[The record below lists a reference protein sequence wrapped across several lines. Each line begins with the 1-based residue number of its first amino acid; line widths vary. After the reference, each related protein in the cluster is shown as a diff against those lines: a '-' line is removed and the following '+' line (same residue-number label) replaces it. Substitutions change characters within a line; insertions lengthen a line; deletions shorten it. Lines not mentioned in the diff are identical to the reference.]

1 MSGRGW
7 SPAVGGRP
15 RSFWESLHVA
25 ADPKIAVN
33 GNRKFNPAQP
43 WRIDDS
49 LDLYNVNAWG
59 KGYFSVNEA
68 GHVIVRPDTQGPNV
82 IDLFEVVEGLK
93 ARDLTTP
100 VVVRFSDILAH
111 RLKHI
116 HGAFAQ
122 AIAENNYKNRYVAVF
137 PIKVNQQ
144 RLVVQEVYRYGK
156 EFGFGLEVGSKPE
169 LLAVMAMTE
178 DAPDRL
184 IVCNGFK
191 DDSYIEA
198 VTLATKLGRTIIP
211 VVENFDE
218 LGLILKHADTYKVR
232 PRIGVRVKLFSEG
245 SGRWSA
251 SAGEKSK
258 FGLFITEILEL
269 FNVLKERDMLD
280 CLQLVHCHPGSQLQD
295 IRRVKDAINELAH
308 VYAELKLLGAGLQYI
323 DVGGGLG
330 VDYDGSGTNFSSS
343 MNYTLAEYANDVV
356 YRVASVCNA
365 RNIPHPVIVSE
376 SGRAVAAYHSVLI
389 FDALGSSALDQFRV
403 TGEVAEDYNG
413 KQELPQPVRDLFDAY
428 RSVSERRL
436 VECYHD
442 ALTAREQIL
451 QMFNLGL
458 LSLEFRALAERL
470 YWATCTK
477 LRDYCRKLERA
488 PEELEDLETTLSD
501 TYFCNFSVFQSLPDS
516 WAIDQLFPVMPI
528 HRLDERPTRTGVLA
542 DITCDSDGKIDHFV
556 SLRDVKRALELHEL
570 KAGEKYYLAAFLV
583 GAYQETLGD
592 LHNLFGDT
600 HVVHIRLHDQGG
612 WWIEEIVKGDTANK
626 VLEYMEYDVAELPP
640 ALARDCERAIR
651 DGRMTIAESQLLKR
665 FYEKELDGYAYLE
678 PAGA

>member
-1 MSGRGW
+1 
-7 SPAVGGRP
+7 
-15 RSFWESLHVA
+15 VA
-25 ADPKIAVN
+25 ADPKSAVN
-33 GNRKFNPAQP
+33 GNRKYNPAQP
-43 WRIDDS
+43 WRVEDS
-49 LDLYNVNAWG
+49 LDLYHVEAWG
-59 KGYFSVNEA
+59 KGYFSVNES
-68 GHVIVRPDTQGPNV
+68 GHVVVRPDTTERYE
-82 IDLFEVVEGLK
+82 IDLYEVVEGLQ

-111 RLKHI
+111 RLRRLHD
-116 HGAFAQ
+116 AFAQ
-122 AIAENNYKNRYVAVF
+122 AITENDYKNRYAAVY

-144 RLVVQEVYRYGK
+144 RLVVEEVYRYGQ

-178 DAPDRL
+178 NAPERL

-211 VVENFDE
+211 VVENFEE
-218 LGLILKHADTYKVR
+218 LGLILKHAQGYQVR

-269 FNVLKERDMLD
+269 FNVLKEHDMLD

-308 VYAELKLLGAGLQYI
+308 VYAELKLMGAGLQYI

-330 VDYDGSGTNFSSS
+330 VDYDGSGTNFPSS
-343 MNYTLAEYANDVV
+343 MNYTLNEYANDVV
-356 YRVASVCNA
+356 YRVASVCNL
-365 RNIPHPVIVSE
+365 RDIPHPMIVSE

-389 FDALGSSALDQFRV
+389 FDALGSSALDKFRV
-403 TGEVAEDYNG
+403 TGDRAEDYG
-413 KQELPQPVRDLFDAY
+413 GDEELPQPVQDLFEAY
-428 RSVSERRL
+428 RAVSERRL

-442 ALTAREQIL
+442 ALTAREQVL

-470 YWATCTK
+470 YWATCAK
-477 LRDYCRKLERA
+477 IRDSCRKLERL
-488 PEELEDLETTLSD
+488 PEELEDLESILSD

-516 WAIDQLFPVMPI
+516 WAIDQLFPIMPI
-528 HRLDERPTRTGVLA
+528 HRLAERPTRTAVLA
-542 DITCDSDGKIDHFV
+542 DITCDSDGKIDRFV
-556 SLRDVKRALELHEL
+556 SLRDVKRTLEVHDL
-570 KAGEKYYLAAFLV
+570 KADERYYLAVFLV

-600 HVVHIRLHDQGG
+600 HVVHVRLHDEGG

-626 VLEYMEYDVAELPP
+626 VLEYMEYDVAELYP

-651 DGRMTIAESQLLKR
+651 DGRMTLAQSQALKR
-665 FYEKELDGYAYLE
+665 FYERELDGYAYLE

>member
-1 MSGRGW
+1 
-7 SPAVGGRP
+7 
-15 RSFWESLHVA
+15 VA
-25 ADPKIAVN
+25 ADPKSAVN

-43 WRIDDS
+43 WRVEDS
-49 LDLYNVNAWG
+49 LDLYHVEAWG
-59 KGYFSVNEA
+59 KGYFSVNES
-68 GHVIVRPDTQGPNV
+68 GHVVVRPDTTERDE
-82 IDLFEVVEGLK
+82 IDLYEVVEGLQ

-111 RLKHI
+111 RLRRLHD
-116 HGAFAQ
+116 AFAQ
-122 AIAENNYKNRYVAVF
+122 AITENDYKNRYAAVY

-144 RLVVQEVYRYGK
+144 RLVVEEVYRYGQ

-178 DAPDRL
+178 NAPDRL

-211 VVENFDE
+211 VVENFEE
-218 LGLILKHADTYKVR
+218 LGLILEHAQAYQVR

-269 FNVLKERDMLD
+269 FNVLKEHDMLD

-308 VYAELKLLGAGLQYI
+308 VYAELKLMGAGLQYI

-330 VDYDGSGTNFSSS
+330 VDYDGSGTNFPSS
-343 MNYTLAEYANDVV
+343 MNYTLNEYANDVV
-356 YRVASVCNA
+356 YRVASVCNL
-365 RNIPHPVIVSE
+365 RDIPHPMIVSE

-389 FDALGSSALDQFRV
+389 FDALGSSALDKFRV
-403 TGEVAEDYNG
+403 TGDRAEDYG
-413 KQELPQPVRDLFDAY
+413 GDEELPQPVQDLFEAY
-428 RSVSERRL
+428 RAVSERRL

-442 ALTAREQIL
+442 ALTAREQVL

-470 YWATCTK
+470 YWATCAK
-477 LRDYCRKLERA
+477 IRDSCRKLERL
-488 PEELEDLETTLSD
+488 PEELEDLESILSD

-516 WAIDQLFPVMPI
+516 WAIDQLFPIMPI
-528 HRLDERPTRTGVLA
+528 HRLHERPTRTAVLA
-542 DITCDSDGKIDHFV
+542 DITCDSDGKIDRFV
-556 SLRDVKRALELHEL
+556 SLRDVKRTLEVHEL
-570 KAGEKYYLAAFLV
+570 KADERYYLAVFLV

-600 HVVHIRLHDQGG
+600 HVVHVRLHDEGG

-626 VLEYMEYDVAELPP
+626 VLEYMEYDVAELYP

-651 DGRMTIAESQLLKR
+651 DGRMTLAQSQALKR
-665 FYEKELDGYAYLE
+665 FYERELDGYAYLE

>member
-1 MSGRGW
+1 M
-7 SPAVGGRP
+7 
-15 RSFWESLHVA
+15 A
-25 ADPKIAVN
+25 ADPKSALN
-33 GNRKFNPAQP
+33 GQRKFNPAQP
-43 WRIDDS
+43 WRVEDS
-49 LDLYNVNAWG
+49 LELYHVEAWG
-59 KGYFSVNEA
+59 KGYFGVNDS
-68 GHVIVRPDTQGPNV
+68 GHVVVRPDTTQRHE
-82 IDLFEVVEGLK
+82 IDLYEVVEGLQ

-111 RLKHI
+111 RLRRLHD
-116 HGAFAQ
+116 AFAQ
-122 AIAENNYKNRYVAVF
+122 AITENDYRNRYAAVY

-144 RLVVQEVYRYGK
+144 RLVVEEVYRYGQ

-178 DAPDRL
+178 NAPERL
-184 IVCNGFK
+184 IICNGFK

-211 VVENFDE
+211 VVENFEE
-218 LGLILKHADTYKVR
+218 LGLILKHAQTYQVR

-251 SAGEKSK
+251 SAGERSK

-269 FNVLKERDMLD
+269 FNVLKQHDMLD

-295 IRRVKDAINELAH
+295 IRRVKEAINELAH
-308 VYAELKLLGAGLQYI
+308 VYAELKLMGAGLQYI

-330 VDYDGSGTNFSSS
+330 VDYDGSGTNFASS
-343 MNYTLAEYANDVV
+343 MNYTLNEYASDVV
-356 YRVASVCNA
+356 YRIASVCNL
-365 RNIPHPVIVSE
+365 RDIPHPMIVSE

-389 FDALGSSALDQFRV
+389 FDALGSSALDKFRV
-403 TGEVAEDYNG
+403 TGDRAEDYG
-413 KQELPQPVRDLFDAY
+413 GDEELPQPVQDLFEAY
-428 RSVSERRL
+428 RAVSERRL

-442 ALTAREQIL
+442 ALTAREQVL

-470 YWATCTK
+470 YWATCAK
-477 LRDYCRKLERA
+477 IRDSCRKLERL
-488 PEELEDLETTLSD
+488 PEELEDLESILSD

-516 WAIDQLFPVMPI
+516 WAIDQLFPILPI
-528 HRLDERPTRTGVLA
+528 HRLHERPTRTAVLA

-556 SLRDVKRALELHEL
+556 SLRDVKRTLELHEL
-570 KAGEKYYLAAFLV
+570 RADERYYLAVFLV

-600 HVVHIRLHDQGG
+600 HVVHVRLHDEGG
-612 WWIEEIVKGDTANK
+612 WWIEEIVKGDTANR
-626 VLEYMEYDVAELPP
+626 VLEYMEYDVAELYP
-640 ALARDCERAIR
+640 ALARDCERAI
-651 DGRMTIAESQLLKR
+651 S
-665 FYEKELDGYAYLE
+665 ELDGYAYLE
-678 PAGA
+678 PAGV

>member
-1 MSGRGW
+1 M
-7 SPAVGGRP
+7 
-15 RSFWESLHVA
+15 A
-25 ADPKIAVN
+25 ADPKSAVN

-43 WRIDDS
+43 WRIEDS
-49 LDLYNVNAWG
+49 LELYHLPNWG
-59 KGYFSVNEA
+59 QGYFGINPS
-68 GHVIVRPDTQGPNV
+68 GHVVVRPDTTGRHE
-82 IDLFEVVEGLK
+82 IDLYEVVEGLK

-111 RLKHI
+111 RLRRLHD
-116 HGAFAQ
+116 AFAQ
-122 AIAENNYKNRYVAVF
+122 AITENDYKNRYAAVF

-144 RLVVQEVYRYGK
+144 RLVVEEVYRYGA

-178 DAPDRL
+178 NAPERL
-184 IVCNGFK
+184 IICNGFK

-211 VVENFDE
+211 VVENFEE
-218 LGLILKHADTYKVR
+218 LGLILKHARGYQVR

-245 SGRWSA
+245 SGRWS
-251 SAGEKSK
+251 STAGEKSK

-269 FNVLKERDMLD
+269 FNVLRQHDMLD

-295 IRRVKDAINELAH
+295 IRRIKDAINELAH
-308 VYAELKLLGAGLQYI
+308 VYAELKLMGAGLQYI

-330 VDYDGSGTNFSSS
+330 VDYDGSGTNFPSS
-343 MNYTLAEYANDVV
+343 MNYTLNEYASDVV

-365 RNIPHPVIVSE
+365 RDIPHPMIVSE

-389 FDALGSSALDQFRV
+389 FDALGSSALDKFRV
-403 TGEVAEDYNG
+403 TGDRAEDYSG
-413 KQELPQPVRDLFDAY
+413 DEELPQPVQDLFEAY
-428 RSVSERRL
+428 RSVSDRRL

-442 ALTAREQIL
+442 ALTAREQVL

-458 LSLEFRALAERL
+458 LSLDIRGLAERV
-470 YWATCTK
+470 YWATCAK
-477 LRDYCRKLERA
+477 IRDACRRLERL
-488 PEELEDLETTLSD
+488 PEELEDLESILSD

-516 WAIDQLFPVMPI
+516 WAIDQLFPILPI
-528 HRLDERPTRTGVLA
+528 HRLDERPTRTAVLA

-556 SLRDVKRALELHEL
+556 SMRDVKRTLELHEL
-570 KAGEKYYLAAFLV
+570 RGDEKYYLAAFLV

-600 HVVHIRLHDQGG
+600 HVVHVRLHDEGG

-626 VLEYMEYDVAELPP
+626 VLEYMEYDVAELYP

-651 DGRMTIAESQLLKR
+651 DGRMTIAESQALKR
-665 FYEKELDGYAYLE
+665 FYESELDGYAYLE
-678 PAGA
+678 STGA

>member
-1 MSGRGW
+1 
-7 SPAVGGRP
+7 
-15 RSFWESLHVA
+15 VA
-25 ADPKIAVN
+25 SDPKITGN
-33 GNRKFNPAQP
+33 GGSRKYNPAQP
-43 WRIDDS
+43 WQVVDS
-49 LDLYNVNAWG
+49 QELYLVNAWG
-59 KGYFSVNEA
+59 KGYFSINAA
-68 GHVIVRPDTQGPNV
+68 GHVVVRPDTQPGNE
-82 IDLFEVVEGLK
+82 IDLYEVVEGLK

-100 VVVRFSDILAH
+100 VVVRLSDILAH
-111 RLKHI
+111 RLKHM
-116 HGAFAQ
+116 HAAFAQ
-122 AIAENNYKNRYVAVF
+122 AITENDYKNRYAAVF

-144 RLVVQEVYRYGK
+144 RLVVEEVYRYGK
-156 EFGFGLEVGSKPE
+156 EFGFGLEAGSKPE

-178 DAPDRL
+178 NSSDRL

-218 LGLILKHADTYKVR
+218 LGLILKHAQNYGVR

-245 SGRWSA
+245 SGRWRD

-269 FNVLKERDMLD
+269 FNILKSHDMLD

-308 VYAELKLLGAGLQYI
+308 VYAELKLMGAGLQYI

-343 MNYTLAEYANDVV
+343 MNYTLNEYASDVV
-356 YRVASVCNA
+356 YRIASVCNA
-365 RNIPHPVIVSE
+365 RNIAHPMIISE

-389 FDALGSSALDQFRV
+389 FDALGSSALDKFQV
-403 TGEVAEDYNG
+403 TGNEVDEYNG
-413 KQELPQPVRDLFDAY
+413 DQELPAPVKDLAVAY
-428 RSVSERRL
+428 RSVNERRL

-451 QMFNLGL
+451 QMFNIGL
-458 LSLEFRALAERL
+458 LSLEFRAMAERL
-470 YWATCTK
+470 YWGTLARI
-477 LRDYCRKLERA
+477 RDACRKLERM
-488 PEELEDLETTLSD
+488 PEELDDLEVILSD

-516 WAIDQLFPVMPI
+516 WAIDQLFPIMPI
-528 HRLDERPTRTGVLA
+528 HRLDERPTRLGVLA

-556 SLRDVKRALELHEL
+556 SLRDVKRTLELHEL
-570 KAGEKYYLAAFLV
+570 RDGEKYYLAAFLV

-600 HVVHIRLHDQGG
+600 HVVHIRLHDEGG

-626 VLEYMEYDVAELPP
+626 VLEYMEYDVAELAP
-640 ALARDCERAIR
+640 ALSRDCERAIR
-651 DGRMTIAESQLLKR
+651 DGRMTIAETQRLKR
-665 FYEKELDGYAYLE
+665 FYEGELDGYSYLE
-678 PAGA
+678 PAGT

>member
-1 MSGRGW
+1 
-7 SPAVGGRP
+7 
-15 RSFWESLHVA
+15 VA
-25 ADPKIAVN
+25 ADPKSALN
-33 GNRKFNPAQP
+33 GARKFNPAQP
-43 WRIDDS
+43 WRIEDS
-49 LDLYNVNAWG
+49 LDLYNVAAWG
-59 KGYFSVNEA
+59 KGYFSINA
-68 GHVIVRPDTQGPNV
+68 SGHVVVRPDTTAQHE
-82 IDLFEVVEGLK
+82 IDLLEVVEGLK

-111 RLKHI
+111 RLRRLHE
-116 HGAFAQ
+116 AFAQ
-122 AIAENNYKNRYVAVF
+122 AIAENDYHNQYVAVY

-144 RLVVQEVYRYGK
+144 RLVVEEVYRYGK
-156 EFGFGLEVGSKPE
+156 AFGFGLEVGSKPE

-178 DAPDRL
+178 NAPERL

-211 VVENFDE
+211 VVENFEE
-218 LGLILKHADTYKVR
+218 LGLILKHAETCQVR

-269 FNVLKERDMLD
+269 FNVLKARDMLD

-295 IRRVKDAINELAH
+295 IRRVKDSINELAH
-308 VYAELKLLGAGLQYI
+308 VYAELKLMGAGLQYI

-330 VDYDGSGTNFSSS
+330 VDYDGSGTNFASS
-343 MNYTLAEYANDVV
+343 MNYTLNEYASDVV
-356 YRVASVCNA
+356 YRIASVCNA
-365 RNIPHPVIVSE
+365 RDIPHPKIVSE

-389 FDALGSSALDQFRV
+389 FDALGSSALDKFRV
-403 TGEVAEDYNG
+403 TGDSAEDYG
-413 KQELPQPVRDLFDAY
+413 GAEDLPQPVHDLFEAY
-428 RSVSERRL
+428 RAVSERRL

-442 ALTAREQIL
+442 ALTAREQVL

-458 LSLEFRALAERL
+458 LSLEFRGLAERL
-470 YWATCTK
+470 YWATCARI
-477 LRDYCRKLERA
+477 RDACRKLERL
-488 PEELEDLETTLSD
+488 PEELEDLESILSD

-516 WAIDQLFPVMPI
+516 WAIDQLFPIMPV
-528 HRLDERPTRTGVLA
+528 HRLEERPTRTAVLA

-556 SLRDVKRALELHEL
+556 SMRDVKRTLELHEL
-570 KAGEKYYLAAFLV
+570 RAGEKYYLAAFLV

-600 HVVHIRLHDQGG
+600 HVVHVRLHDEGG

-626 VLEYMEYDVAELPP
+626 VLEYMEYDVAELYP

-651 DGRMTIAESQLLKR
+651 DGRMTLAESQALKR
-665 FYEKELDGYAYLE
+665 FYESELDGYAYLE
-678 PAGA
+678 PPGA

>member
-1 MSGRGW
+1 
-7 SPAVGGRP
+7 V
-15 RSFWESLHVA
+15 V
-25 ADPKIAVN
+25 
-33 GNRKFNPAQP
+33 
-43 WRIDDS
+43 
-49 LDLYNVNAWG
+49 
-59 KGYFSVNEA
+59 
-68 GHVIVRPDTQGPNV
+68 VRPDTTAQHE
-82 IDLFEVVEGLK
+82 IDLYEVVEGLK

-111 RLKHI
+111 RLRRLHE
-116 HGAFAQ
+116 AFAQ
-122 AIAENNYKNRYVAVF
+122 AIAENDYRNQYAAVY

-144 RLVVQEVYRYGK
+144 RLVVEEVYRYGK

-178 DAPDRL
+178 NAPERL
-184 IVCNGFK
+184 IICNGFK

-211 VVENFDE
+211 VVENFEE
-218 LGLILKHADTYKVR
+218 LDLILKHAETYQVR
-232 PRIGVRVKLFSEG
+232 PRIGVRVKLFTEG

-269 FNVLKERDMLD
+269 FNVLKARDMLD

-308 VYAELKLLGAGLQYI
+308 VYAELKLMGAGLQYI

-330 VDYDGSGTNFSSS
+330 VDYDGSGTNFASS
-343 MNYTLAEYANDVV
+343 MNYTLNEYASDVV
-356 YRVASVCNA
+356 YRIASVCNA
-365 RNIPHPVIVSE
+365 RDIPHPKIVSE

-389 FDALGSSALDQFRV
+389 FDALGSSALDKFRV
-403 TGEVAEDYNG
+403 TGDRAEDYNG
-413 KQELPQPVRDLFDAY
+413 EEELPQPVQDLFEAY
-428 RSVSERRL
+428 RTVSERRL

-442 ALTAREQIL
+442 ALTAREQVL

-458 LSLEFRALAERL
+458 LSLEFRGLAERL
-470 YWATCTK
+470 YWATCARI
-477 LRDYCRKLERA
+477 RDACRKLERL
-488 PEELEDLETTLSD
+488 PEELEDLESILSD

-516 WAIDQLFPVMPI
+516 WAIEQLFPIMPI
-528 HRLDERPTRTGVLA
+528 HRLEERPTRTAVLA

-556 SLRDVKRALELHEL
+556 SLRDVKRTLELHEL
-570 KAGEKYYLAAFLV
+570 RPEQKYYLAAFLV

-600 HVVHIRLHDQGG
+600 HVVHVRLHDEGG

-626 VLEYMEYDVAELPP
+626 VLEYMEYDVAELYP

-651 DGRMTIAESQLLKR
+651 DGRMTLAESQAIKR
-665 FYEKELDGYAYLE
+665 FYENELNGYAYLE
-678 PAGA
+678 PAGT

>member
-1 MSGRGW
+1 M
-7 SPAVGGRP
+7 
-15 RSFWESLHVA
+15 A
-25 ADPKIAVN
+25 ADPKSALN
-33 GNRKFNPAQP
+33 GQRKFNPAQP
-43 WRIDDS
+43 WRVEDS
-49 LDLYNVNAWG
+49 LELYHVEAWG
-59 KGYFSVNEA
+59 KGYFGVNDS
-68 GHVIVRPDTQGPNV
+68 GHVVVRPDTTQRHE
-82 IDLFEVVEGLK
+82 IDLYEVVEGLQ

-111 RLKHI
+111 RLRRLND
-116 HGAFAQ
+116 AFAQ
-122 AIAENNYKNRYVAVF
+122 AITENDYRNRYAAVY

-144 RLVVQEVYRYGK
+144 RLVVEEVYRYGQ

-178 DAPDRL
+178 NAPERL
-184 IVCNGFK
+184 IICNGFK

-211 VVENFDE
+211 VVENFEE
-218 LGLILKHADTYKVR
+218 LGLILKHAQTYQVR

-251 SAGEKSK
+251 SAGERSK

-269 FNVLKERDMLD
+269 FNVLKQHDMLD

-295 IRRVKDAINELAH
+295 IRRVKEAINELAH
-308 VYAELKLLGAGLQYI
+308 VYAELKLMGAGLQYI

-330 VDYDGSGTNFSSS
+330 VDYDGSGTNFASS
-343 MNYTLAEYANDVV
+343 MNYTLNEYASDVV
-356 YRVASVCNA
+356 YRIASVCNL
-365 RNIPHPVIVSE
+365 RDIPHPMIVSE

-389 FDALGSSALDQFRV
+389 FDALGSSALDKFRV
-403 TGEVAEDYNG
+403 TGDRAEDYG
-413 KQELPQPVRDLFDAY
+413 GDEELPQPVQDLFEAY
-428 RSVSERRL
+428 RAVSERRL

-442 ALTAREQIL
+442 ALTAREQVL

-470 YWATCTK
+470 YWATCAK
-477 LRDYCRKLERA
+477 IRDSCRKLERL
-488 PEELEDLETTLSD
+488 PEELEDLESILSD

-516 WAIDQLFPVMPI
+516 WAIDQLFPILPI
-528 HRLDERPTRTGVLA
+528 HRLDERPTRTAVLA

-556 SLRDVKRALELHEL
+556 SLRDVKRTLELHEL
-570 KAGEKYYLAAFLV
+570 RADERYYLAVFLV

-600 HVVHIRLHDQGG
+600 HVVHVRLHDEGG

-626 VLEYMEYDVAELPP
+626 VLEYMEYDVAELYP

-651 DGRMTIAESQLLKR
+651 DGRMTLAQSQALKR
-665 FYEKELDGYAYLE
+665 FYESELDGYAYLE
-678 PAGA
+678 PAGT

>member
-1 MSGRGW
+1 M
-7 SPAVGGRP
+7 
-15 RSFWESLHVA
+15 A
-25 ADPKIAVN
+25 ADPKSAVN

-43 WRIDDS
+43 WRVEDS
-49 LDLYNVNAWG
+49 LDLYHVEAWG
-59 KGYFSVNEA
+59 KGYFSVNES
-68 GHVIVRPDTQGPNV
+68 GHVVVRPDTTERYE
-82 IDLFEVVEGLK
+82 IDLYEVVEGLQ

-111 RLKHI
+111 RLRRLHD
-116 HGAFAQ
+116 AFAQ
-122 AIAENNYKNRYVAVF
+122 AITENDYKNRYAAVY

-144 RLVVQEVYRYGK
+144 RLVVEEVYRYGQ

-178 DAPDRL
+178 NAPDRL

-211 VVENFDE
+211 VVENFEE
-218 LGLILKHADTYKVR
+218 LGLILKHAQAYQVR

-269 FNVLKERDMLD
+269 FNVLKEHDMLD

-308 VYAELKLLGAGLQYI
+308 VYAELKLMGAGLQYI

-330 VDYDGSGTNFSSS
+330 VDYDGSGTNFPSS
-343 MNYTLAEYANDVV
+343 MNYTLNEYANDVV
-356 YRVASVCNA
+356 YRVASVCNL
-365 RNIPHPVIVSE
+365 RDIPHPMIVSE

-389 FDALGSSALDQFRV
+389 FDALGSSALDKFRV
-403 TGEVAEDYNG
+403 TGDRAEDYG
-413 KQELPQPVRDLFDAY
+413 GDEELPQPVQDLFEAY
-428 RSVSERRL
+428 RAVSERRL

-442 ALTAREQIL
+442 ALTAREQVL

-470 YWATCTK
+470 YWATCAK
-477 LRDYCRKLERA
+477 IRDSCRKLERL
-488 PEELEDLETTLSD
+488 PEELEDLESILSD

-516 WAIDQLFPVMPI
+516 WAIDQLFPILPI
-528 HRLDERPTRTGVLA
+528 HRLDERPTRTAVLA

-556 SLRDVKRALELHEL
+556 SMRDVKRTLELHEL
-570 KAGEKYYLAAFLV
+570 RADEKYYLAVFLV

-600 HVVHIRLHDQGG
+600 HVVHVRLHDEGG

-626 VLEYMEYDVAELPP
+626 VLEYMEYDVAELYP

-651 DGRMTIAESQLLKR
+651 DGRMTLAQSQALKR
-665 FYEKELDGYAYLE
+665 FYERELDGYAYLE

>member
-1 MSGRGW
+1 
-7 SPAVGGRP
+7 
-15 RSFWESLHVA
+15 VA
-25 ADPKIAVN
+25 ADPKIALN

-43 WRIDDS
+43 WRIEDS
-49 LDLYNVNAWG
+49 LDLYNVAAWG
-59 KGYFSVNEA
+59 KGYFSINDA
-68 GHVIVRPDTQGPNV
+68 GHVVVRPDTTV
-82 IDLFEVVEGLK
+82 EREIDLYEVVEGLQ
-93 ARDLTTP
+93 ARDLSTP

-111 RLKHI
+111 RLKRMHD
-116 HGAFAQ
+116 AFAS
-122 AIAENNYKNRYVAVF
+122 AIAENDYRNRYAAVY

-144 RLVVQEVYRYGK
+144 RLVVEEVYRYGR
-156 EFGFGLEVGSKPE
+156 EYGFGLEVGSKPE

-178 DAPDRL
+178 NASERL

-218 LGLILKHADTYKVR
+218 LGLILKHAAAYQVR

-258 FGLFITEILEL
+258 FGLFITEILEM
-269 FNVLKERDMLD
+269 FNVLKSHDMLD

-308 VYAELKLLGAGLQYI
+308 VYAELKLMGAGLQYI

-330 VDYDGSGTNFSSS
+330 VDYDGSGTNFASS
-343 MNYTLAEYANDVV
+343 MNYTLNEYANDVV

-365 RNIPHPVIVSE
+365 RDIPHPMIVSE

-389 FDALGSSALDQFRV
+389 FDALGSSALDKFHV
-403 TGEVAEDYNG
+403 TGYEAEDYSG
-413 KQELPQPVRDLFDAY
+413 DEELPQPVQDLFEAY
-428 RSVSERRL
+428 RAVSERRL

-442 ALTAREQIL
+442 ALTAREQVL

-458 LSLEFRALAERL
+458 LSLEFRGLAERL
-470 YWATCTK
+470 YWATCAK
-477 LRDYCRKLERA
+477 IRDSCRKLERL
-488 PEELEDLETTLSD
+488 PEELDDLESILSD

-516 WAIDQLFPVMPI
+516 WAIDQLFPILPI
-528 HRLDERPTRTGVLA
+528 HRLEERPTRTAVLA

-556 SLRDVKRALELHEL
+556 SLRDVKRTLELHEL
-570 KAGEKYYLAAFLV
+570 RGGEKYYLAVFLV

-600 HVVHIRLHDQGG
+600 HVVHVRLHDEGG

-626 VLEYMEYDVAELPP
+626 VLEYMEYDVAELYP

-651 DGRMTIAESQLLKR
+651 DGRMTLAESQALKR
-665 FYEKELDGYAYLE
+665 FYESELDGYAYLE

>member
-1 MSGRGW
+1 M
-7 SPAVGGRP
+7 
-15 RSFWESLHVA
+15 A
-25 ADPKIAVN
+25 ADPKSALN
-33 GNRKFNPAQP
+33 GARKFNPAQP
-43 WRIDDS
+43 WRIEDS
-49 LDLYNVNAWG
+49 LDLYNVAAWG
-59 KGYFSVNEA
+59 KGYFSINA
-68 GHVIVRPDTQGPNV
+68 GGHVVVRPETTAQHE

-93 ARDLTTP
+93 ARDLTAP

-111 RLKHI
+111 RLRRLHE
-116 HGAFAQ
+116 AFAQ
-122 AIAENNYKNRYVAVF
+122 AIAENDYRNQYAAVY

-144 RLVVQEVYRYGK
+144 RLVVEEVYRYGK

-178 DAPDRL
+178 NAPERL
-184 IVCNGFK
+184 IICNGFK

-211 VVENFDE
+211 VVENFEE
-218 LGLILKHADTYKVR
+218 LGLILKHAETYQVR
-232 PRIGVRVKLFSEG
+232 PRMGVRVKLFSEG

-269 FNVLKERDMLD
+269 FNVLKSRDMLD

-308 VYAELKLLGAGLQYI
+308 VYAELKLMGAGLQYI

-343 MNYTLAEYANDVV
+343 MNYTLNEYASDVV
-356 YRVASVCNA
+356 YRIASVCNA
-365 RNIPHPVIVSE
+365 RDIPHPKIVSE

-389 FDALGSSALDQFRV
+389 FDALGSSALDKFRV
-403 TGEVAEDYNG
+403 TGDQAEDYNG
-413 KQELPQPVRDLFDAY
+413 ADELPQPVHDLFEAY

-442 ALTAREQIL
+442 ALTAREQVL

-458 LSLEFRALAERL
+458 LSLEFRGLAERL
-470 YWATCTK
+470 YWATCARI
-477 LRDYCRKLERA
+477 RDACRKLERL
-488 PEELEDLETTLSD
+488 PEELEDLEAILSD

-516 WAIDQLFPVMPI
+516 WAIDQLFPIMPI
-528 HRLDERPTRTGVLA
+528 HRLDERPTRTAVLA

-556 SLRDVKRALELHEL
+556 SPRDVKRTLELHEL
-570 KAGEKYYLAAFLV
+570 RGEEKYYLAAFLV

-600 HVVHIRLHDQGG
+600 HVVHVRLHDEGG

-626 VLEYMEYDVAELPP
+626 VLEYMEYDVAELYP

-651 DGRMTIAESQLLKR
+651 DGRMTLAESQAIKR
-665 FYEKELDGYAYLE
+665 FYESELNGYAYLE
-678 PAGA
+678 PAGT

>member
-1 MSGRGW
+1 
-7 SPAVGGRP
+7 
-15 RSFWESLHVA
+15 VA
-25 ADPKIAVN
+25 ADPKSALN
-33 GNRKFNPAQP
+33 GARKFNPAQP
-43 WRIDDS
+43 WRIEDS
-49 LDLYNVNAWG
+49 LDLYNVAAWG
-59 KGYFSVNEA
+59 KGYFGINAS
-68 GHVIVRPDTQGPNV
+68 GHVVVRPDTTAQHE
-82 IDLFEVVEGLK
+82 IDLYEVVEGLK

-111 RLKHI
+111 RLRRLHE
-116 HGAFAQ
+116 AFAQ
-122 AIAENNYKNRYVAVF
+122 AIAENDYRNQYAAVY

-144 RLVVQEVYRYGK
+144 RLVVEEVYRYGK

-178 DAPDRL
+178 NAPERL

-211 VVENFDE
+211 VVENFEE
-218 LGLILKHADTYKVR
+218 LDLILKHAETYQVR
-232 PRIGVRVKLFSEG
+232 PRIGVRVKLFTEG

-269 FNVLKERDMLD
+269 FNVLKARDMLD

-308 VYAELKLLGAGLQYI
+308 VYAELKLMGAGLQYI

-330 VDYDGSGTNFSSS
+330 VDYDGSGTNFASS
-343 MNYTLAEYANDVV
+343 MNYTLNEYASDVV
-356 YRVASVCNA
+356 YRIASVCNA
-365 RNIPHPVIVSE
+365 RDIPHPKIVSE

-389 FDALGSSALDQFRV
+389 FDALGSSALDKFRV
-403 TGEVAEDYNG
+403 TGDRAEDYNG
-413 KQELPQPVRDLFDAY
+413 EEELPQPVQDLFEAY
-428 RSVSERRL
+428 RAVSERRL

-442 ALTAREQIL
+442 ALTAREQVL

-458 LSLEFRALAERL
+458 LSLEFRGLAERL
-470 YWATCTK
+470 YWATCARI
-477 LRDYCRKLERA
+477 RDACRKLERL
-488 PEELEDLETTLSD
+488 PEELEDLESILSD

-516 WAIDQLFPVMPI
+516 WAIEQLFPIMPI
-528 HRLDERPTRTGVLA
+528 HRLDERPTRTAVLA

-556 SLRDVKRALELHEL
+556 SLRDVKRTLELHEL
-570 KAGEKYYLAAFLV
+570 RPEEKYYLAAFLV

-600 HVVHIRLHDQGG
+600 HVVHVRLHDEGG

-626 VLEYMEYDVAELPP
+626 VLEYMEYDVAELYP

-651 DGRMTIAESQLLKR
+651 DGRMTLAESQAIKR
-665 FYEKELDGYAYLE
+665 FYENELNGYAYLE

>member
-1 MSGRGW
+1 
-7 SPAVGGRP
+7 
-15 RSFWESLHVA
+15 VA
-25 ADPKIAVN
+25 ADPKSALN
-33 GNRKFNPAQP
+33 GARKFNPAQP
-43 WRIDDS
+43 WRIEDS
-49 LDLYNVNAWG
+49 LDLYNVAAWG
-59 KGYFSVNEA
+59 KGYFGINAS
-68 GHVIVRPDTQGPNV
+68 GHVVVRPDTTAQHE
-82 IDLFEVVEGLK
+82 IDLYEVVEGLK

-111 RLKHI
+111 RLRRLHE
-116 HGAFAQ
+116 AFAQ
-122 AIAENNYKNRYVAVF
+122 AIAENDYHNQYAAVY

-144 RLVVQEVYRYGK
+144 RLVVEEVYRYGK

-178 DAPDRL
+178 NAPERL

-211 VVENFDE
+211 VVENFEE
-218 LGLILKHADTYKVR
+218 LGLILKHAETYQVR
-232 PRIGVRVKLFSEG
+232 PRIGVRVKLFTEG
-245 SGRWSA
+245 SGRWSS

-269 FNVLKERDMLD
+269 FNVLKARDMLD

-308 VYAELKLLGAGLQYI
+308 VYAELKLMGAGLQYI

-330 VDYDGSGTNFSSS
+330 VDYDGSGTNFASS
-343 MNYTLAEYANDVV
+343 MNYTLNEYASDVV
-356 YRVASVCNA
+356 YRIASVCNA
-365 RNIPHPVIVSE
+365 RDIPHPKIVSE

-389 FDALGSSALDQFRV
+389 FDALGSSALDKFRV
-403 TGEVAEDYNG
+403 TGDSTEDYG
-413 KQELPQPVRDLFDAY
+413 GAEELPQPVQDLFEAY

-442 ALTAREQIL
+442 ALTAREQVL

-458 LSLEFRALAERL
+458 LSLEFRGLAERL
-470 YWATCTK
+470 YWATCARI
-477 LRDYCRKLERA
+477 RDACRKLERL
-488 PEELEDLETTLSD
+488 PEELEDLESILSD

-516 WAIDQLFPVMPI
+516 WAIDQLFPIMPI
-528 HRLDERPTRTGVLA
+528 HRLDERPTRTAVLA

-556 SLRDVKRALELHEL
+556 SLRDVKRTLELHEL
-570 KAGEKYYLAAFLV
+570 RAAEKYYLAAFLV

-600 HVVHIRLHDQGG
+600 HVVHVRLHDEGG

-626 VLEYMEYDVAELPP
+626 VLEYMEYDVAELYP

-651 DGRMTIAESQLLKR
+651 DGRMTLAESQALKR
-665 FYEKELDGYAYLE
+665 FYESELDGYAYLE
-678 PAGA
+678 PPGA

>member
-1 MSGRGW
+1 LISEQR
-7 SPAVGGRP
+7 
-15 RSFWESLHVA
+15 VA
-25 ADPKIAVN
+25 ADPLKNSTTGTVN
-33 GNRKFNPAQP
+33 GTRKNNPAKP
-43 WRIDDS
+43 WDIEDS

-59 KGYFSVNEA
+59 KGYFSINAA
-68 GHVIVRPDTQGPNV
+68 GHVVVRPDTQGSNV

-93 ARDLTTP
+93 QRDLTTP

-111 RLKHI
+111 RLRHI

-122 AIAENNYKNRYVAVF
+122 AIAENNYKNRYAAVF

-144 RLVVQEVYRYGK
+144 RLVVEEVYRYGK

-178 DAPDRL
+178 NAPDRL

-211 VVENFDE
+211 VVENFEE
-218 LGLILKHADTYKVR
+218 LGLILKHADTYGVR

-269 FNVLKERDMLD
+269 FNVLKARDMLD

-308 VYAELKLLGAGLQYI
+308 VYAELKLMGAGLQYI

-343 MNYTLAEYANDVV
+343 MNYTLNEYASDVV

-389 FDALGSSALDQFRV
+389 FDALGSSALDKFRV
-403 TGEVAEDYNG
+403 TGQVAEDYNG
-413 KQELPQPVRDLFDAY
+413 DKELPQPVRDLFDAY

-451 QMFNLGL
+451 QMFNIGL

-488 PEELEDLETTLSD
+488 PEELEDLESTLSD

-516 WAIDQLFPVMPI
+516 WAIDQLFPVMPV

-556 SLRDVKRALELHEL
+556 SLREVKRALELHEL
-570 KAGEKYYLAAFLV
+570 RDGEKYYLAAFLV

-600 HVVHIRLHDQGG
+600 HVVHIRLHDEGG

-626 VLEYMEYDVAELPP
+626 VLEYMEYDVAELYP

-651 DGRMTIAESQLLKR
+651 DGRMTIAESQQLKR

-678 PAGA
+678 PAGAA